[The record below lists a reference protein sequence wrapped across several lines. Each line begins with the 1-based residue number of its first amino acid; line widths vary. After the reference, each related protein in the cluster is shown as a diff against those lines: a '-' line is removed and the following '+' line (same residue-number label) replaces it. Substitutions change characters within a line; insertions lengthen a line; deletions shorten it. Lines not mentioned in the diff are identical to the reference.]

1 MTEESQNN
9 NKSRF
14 PNRKLLWNGRTITII
29 SIAVILVTSVIVF
42 FSSKRTIY
50 DELEIT
56 ITIIAFTL
64 PGYTIS
70 ISQIFCL

>member
-14 PNRKLLWNGRTITII
+14 PNRKLLWNGRTIAII